1 MSIKQLSA
9 VYDAKQDRV
18 MFRLTTKDENEYRLW
33 LTRSLVRHV
42 LALAKHISVVEL
54 EKIHPLAHA
63 GAISEFNQQM
73 NNSKAKFTDFEPA
86 QNHPLGEEPVLVEKA
101 EIKFSASSYVLELLL
116 PNSKV
121 LKLPLNEE
129 LNGQLRVV
137 LEKIAEKAEWN
148 IQPIDVTKVESQK
161 NDSPLQSNVV
171 DQPKLL
177 H

>member
-1 MSIKQLSA
+1 M
-9 VYDAKQDRV
+9 
-18 MFRLTTKDENEYRLW
+18 
-33 LTRSLVRHV
+33 
-42 LALAKHISVVEL
+42 
-54 EKIHPLAHA
+54 
-63 GAISEFNQQM
+63 
-73 NNSKAKFTDFEPA
+73 
-86 QNHPLGEEPVLVEKA
+86 LVEKA

-116 PNSKV
+116 PNAKV

-129 LNGQLRVV
+129 LNGQLRVD